1 MQKNIELYI
10 QTPFRSYIRTTASF
24 DTESKILTV
33 NDDKDLNGRTVD
45 VDLSVAI
52 SVDINSIKCDVY
64 EHKVEDKEKY
74 AAYDVS
80 DITLEN
86 VKINGQYLVCT
97 YSINAG
103 DYRRLCVGKLAAIF
117 AVVDKRNL
125 YVASPQPYNGEVCW

>member
-24 DTESKILTV
+24 DTESNVLTV

-52 SVDINSIKCDVY
+52 NTDIISIKCDVY
-64 EHKVEDKEKY
+64 EHKEEDKEKY

-103 DYRRLCVGKLAAIF
+103 DYRRLCVGKLASIF
-117 AVVDKRNL
+117 AVMGERNR
-125 YVASPQPYNGEVCW
+125 YMAASQPYNGEVCW